1 MEIKTNWSDFLYL
14 DPVNLSSYQENS
26 SNWPHWLKLKY
37 FWNEGMTKSQTEI
50 IVIIVDWINN
60 RQTGWIILVSNVN
73 LAAFPSLFF
82 KFSLCSPQY
91 AVDFA
96 VYSYYS
102 SLFQIM
108 EQAGGLPDIFF
119 SKVHLSRMNLRY
131 DSNLRLPLAPRRV
144 FEVIDNDYAFSL
156 LDSL

>member
-1 MEIKTNWSDFLYL
+1 
-14 DPVNLSSYQENS
+14 
-26 SNWPHWLKLKY
+26 
-37 FWNEGMTKSQTEI
+37 
-50 IVIIVDWINN
+50 
-60 RQTGWIILVSNVN
+60 
-73 LAAFPSLFF
+73 
-82 KFSLCSPQY
+82 
-91 AVDFA
+91 
-96 VYSYYS
+96 
-102 SLFQIM
+102 M